1 MKNES
6 SPLKINAMNPDFTQH
21 SEISTDDSSYKDE
34 HSPELK
40 NLHKHYPKLLRYGM
54 FGVLGLMLAGGIVF
68 AARNLTTT
76 EPETE
81 EVTVAPP
88 LPVTTLKAAPVK
100 SYQVL
105 RTYTGEIAAIRT
117 SELGFE
123 RGGKLVDVFVKE
135 GDRVKSGQP
144 IAKLDVSNLQMQKL
158 QLEAQKAQAQ
168 AKLDELIAG
177 PRQQDIAAAR
187 ATVEDI
193 RQQLQLQRTKL
204 KRRKY
209 LYGEGAISR
218 EQLDEIAF
226 GENSLT
232 ARLQQAQSNL
242 NELLAGTRTE
252 QIAAQRAAVK
262 QLEASISDLSIT
274 IAKSTVKAP
283 FSSIVSARQIDEGTV
298 VNTGQAVVRL
308 VENTS
313 PEARIGIPA
322 TVINRLRVGSP
333 QSVQINNQTYS
344 ARITSILPEVNPNTR
359 TQVAVLKLESSAIS
373 KINPGQTVR
382 LKITDTIPTQGFW
395 LPNKALTQ
403 GLRGLWTSYVLTKPT
418 SANKNIPQNAF
429 VLEQRSVE
437 ILHQESDRV
446 LVRGTLKSG
455 DRIVA
460 DGIHRLVPGQI
471 VRPIGES
478 EGVIGRR
485 GDKGTKGE

>member
-1 MKNES
+1 
-6 SPLKINAMNPDFTQH
+6 
-21 SEISTDDSSYKDE
+21 
-34 HSPELK
+34 
-40 NLHKHYPKLLRYGM
+40 
-54 FGVLGLMLAGGIVF
+54 
-68 AARNLTTT
+68 
-76 EPETE
+76 
-81 EVTVAPP
+81 
-88 LPVTTLKAAPVK
+88 
-100 SYQVL
+100 
-105 RTYTGEIAAIRT
+105 
-117 SELGFE
+117 
-123 RGGKLVDVFVKE
+123 
-135 GDRVKSGQP
+135 
-144 IAKLDVSNLQMQKL
+144 
-158 QLEAQKAQAQ
+158 
-168 AKLDELIAG
+168 
-177 PRQQDIAAAR
+177 
-187 ATVEDI
+187 
-193 RQQLQLQRTKL
+193 
-204 KRRKY
+204 
-209 LYGEGAISR
+209 EGAISR
-218 EQLDEIAF
+218 EQLDEISF

-359 TQVAVLKLESSAIS
+359 TQIAVLKLEASAIS

-403 GLRGLWTSYVLTKPT
+403 GLRGLWTSYVLVKPKT
-418 SANKNIPQNAF
+418 ENPNLPKNAF

-446 LVRGTLKSG
+446 LVRGTLKPG

-485 GDKGTKGE
+485 GDKGTRGQGENN

>member
-1 MKNES
+1 
-6 SPLKINAMNPDFTQH
+6 MNPDLTPHQ
-21 SEISTDDSSYKDE
+21 ISGDE
-34 HSPELK
+34 KLSDGEYSQELE
-40 NLHKHYPKLLRYGM
+40 NQDQDYSKLLRYGM
-54 FGVLGLMLAGGIVF
+54 LGLLGLMVAVGAVF
-68 AARNLTTT
+68 GAKNFTKT
-76 EPETE
+76 EPDKQ
-81 EVTVAPP
+81 VTVARP
-88 LPVTTLKAAPVK
+88 LPVITLRAEPVK

-123 RGGKLVDVFVKE
+123 RGGKLVQVFVKE
-135 GDRVKSGQP
+135 GDRVKSGQA

-168 AKLDELIAG
+168 ARLDELIAG
-177 PRQQDIAAAR
+177 PRQQNIAAAR
-187 ATVEDI
+187 AAVEDAK
-193 RQQLQLQRTKL
+193 QQLQLQKTKL

-209 LYGEGAISR
+209 LYEQGAIAR

-252 QIAAQRAAVK
+252 QVAAQRAAVK
-262 QLEASISDLSIT
+262 QLEASISDLQIT
-274 IAKSTVKAP
+274 IAKSTIKAP
-283 FSSIVSARQIDEGTV
+283 FAGIVSARQIDEGTV

-313 PEARIGIPA
+313 PEARIGMPA
-322 TVINRLRVGSP
+322 TVVNKLEVGSP
-333 QSVQINNQTYS
+333 QTVEINNQTYS
-344 ARITSILPEVNPNTR
+344 ARIASILPVVNSNTR
-359 TQVAVLKLESSAIS
+359 TQVVVLKLETSTIS

-382 LKITDTIPTQGFW
+382 LKLTDTIPAEGFW

-403 GLRGLWTSYVLTKPT
+403 GLRGLWTSYVLAKPKSENT
-418 SANKNIPQNAF
+418 DAPRDAF
-429 VLEQRSVE
+429 VLEQRSIE

-446 LVRGTLKSG
+446 LVRGTLREG

-460 DGIHRLVPGQI
+460 NGVHRLVPGQI
-471 VRPIGES
+471 VRPIGE
-478 EGVIGRR
+478 
-485 GDKGTKGE
+485 